1 MRTPMN
7 KAWPK
12 EIQVM
17 PSVQEPDN
25 HDTVLPKS
33 VAVHEVHETGSHD
46 AFADTVKH
54 VQQSDVPAGTL
65 FTLHVRGEHIFIV
78 VSTVLCLIL
87 WSRLC
92 SMSARLALLES
103 PDASRMK

>member
-12 EIQVM
+12 EALI
-17 PSVQEPDN
+17 EPPMVEQDL
-25 HDTVLPKS
+25 HATVLPKS
-33 VAVHEVHETGSHD
+33 VAVHETFPEPVKPAQQCD
-46 AFADTVKH
+46 A
-54 VQQSDVPAGTL
+54 PGGTL

-78 VSTVLCLIL
+78 VSTLMCLIL
-87 WSRLC
+87 WSRVC

-103 PDASRMK
+103 PGASRMK